1 MAEATFNRELGAAPA
16 GISRFGQIRT
26 DNGSNV
32 TINSYR
38 SFAGD
43 GSYPLADVFEV
54 TYGASGT
61 ATFLLDAEAF
71 GVSGI
76 TVVGSDGVEDGT
88 AKAPKKTRRSSS
100 GVAFSVTSGDTA
112 TLYVNRTDRSAAE
125 YRVTAFVVP

>member
-1 MAEATFNRELGAAPA
+1 MAETTFNRELGAAPA

-26 DNGSNV
+26 QNGLNV
-32 TINSYR
+32 TVNSYR

-43 GSYPLADVFEV
+43 GKYPLSDVYEV
-54 TYGASGT
+54 TYGSSGL

-88 AKAPKKTRRSSS
+88 AKAPKMTRRQNI
-100 GVAFSVTSGDTA
+100 GVAFPATSGDTA
-112 TLYVNRTDRSAAE
+112 TLYVHRTDRSASE
-125 YRVTAFVVP
+125 YRVTAFVA